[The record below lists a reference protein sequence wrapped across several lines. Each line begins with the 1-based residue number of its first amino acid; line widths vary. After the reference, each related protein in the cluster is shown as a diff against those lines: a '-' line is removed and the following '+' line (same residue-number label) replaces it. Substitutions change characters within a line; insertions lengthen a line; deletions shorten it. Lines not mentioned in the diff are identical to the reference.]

1 MEQKLIK
8 IPNTKFGTIE
18 ADIIDNKLVVNS
30 VYHCE
35 KYKWD
40 LTYKGYDLWKY
51 DMFFAVYHKD
61 NKFIGYGLNEYNF
74 DDNGNKLE
82 NIFVEVQFSKRPNRT
97 ILKNESPIKKFWS
110 KYENKFA
117 YYSNSNTPEGSW
129 NAYNLT
135 TYNYDKI
142 NDAFINGKFYE
153 ILTDAQK
160 LERDKKKEENWDKA
174 TCGACHRLIQL
185 DGDRI
190 WDHGYTMQGWRQNSC
205 TGKGYRSWEHS
216 PEGKIA
222 LIKSVKYYVENS
234 KTITRNEIAY
244 FNAEIEEAQRQV
256 DNWKPAKTP
265 RELQEVVQ

>member
-1 MEQKLIK
+1 MKKIIK

-18 ADIIDNKLVVNS
+18 ADIIDSKLVINK
-30 VYHCE
+30 VYHSE

-51 DMFFAVYHKD
+51 DMFFAVYQKD

-117 YYSNSNTPEGSW
+117 YYSHGLEGSW

-142 NDAFINGKFYE
+142 NDAFTNGKFYE
-153 ILTDAQK
+153 ILTFIFK
-160 LERDKKKEENWDKA
+160 
-174 TCGACHRLIQL
+174 
-185 DGDRI
+185 
-190 WDHGYTMQGWRQNSC
+190 
-205 TGKGYRSWEHS
+205 
-216 PEGKIA
+216 
-222 LIKSVKYYVENS
+222 
-234 KTITRNEIAY
+234 
-244 FNAEIEEAQRQV
+244 F
-256 DNWKPAKTP
+256 
-265 RELQEVVQ
+265 